1 MLCDGNFLHAVSQM
15 KLGDAKDVVVKYLGS
30 PAKLFTT
37 RCVQHELRGM
47 GAEFKEA
54 SFAARRCEEV
64 KGGPEPPSPAVES
77 VVAAVADGNAERF
90 LVCTQDEKLRKTLL
104 KESPMTP
111 VIFCHTSGLQME
123 PPAEAIGSGVA
134 TRRETGEGLSE
145 RERKTLRQEESAAD
159 VARVRTNV
167 RYAKPK
173 ARGPN
178 PLACKKKK
186 VKEPKIGSGAEQ
198 KKNQEGAEKKKRK
211 RR

>member
-1 MLCDGNFLHAVSQM
+1 M

-64 KGGPEPPSPAVES
+64 KGGPEPPSPALES

-123 PPAEAIGSGVA
+123 PPAEAGGSGVA
-134 TRRETGEGLSE
+134 TRVERGEGLGE
-145 RERKTLRQEESAAD
+145 RERASLGQEESARD

-178 PLACKKKK
+178 PLACKKKRER
-186 VKEPKIGSGAEQ
+186 EPRAGSGSARG
-198 KKNQEGAEKKKRK
+198 EGAAGGIAKKKRK
-211 RR
+211 RK

>member
-1 MLCDGNFLHAVSQM
+1 
-15 KLGDAKDVVVKYLGS
+15 
-30 PAKLFTT
+30 
-37 RCVQHELRGM
+37 
-47 GAEFKEA
+47 
-54 SFAARRCEEV
+54 V
-64 KGGPEPPSPAVES
+64 KGGPEPPSPALES

-90 LVCTQDEKLRKTLL
+90 LVCTQDDKLRKMLL

-145 RERKTLRQEESAAD
+145 RERRTLQQEESAAD

-186 VKEPKIGSGAEQ
+186 VKEPKSASGAEQ
-198 KKNQEGAEKKKRK
+198 NNKQEGAEKKKRK

>member
-1 MLCDGNFLHAVSQM
+1 VLCDGNFLHAVSQM

-54 SFAARRCEEV
+54 SFAARRCEAV
-64 KGGPEPPSPAVES
+64 AGGPDPPAPAFES
-77 VVAAVADGNAERF
+77 VAVAVADGNAERF
-90 LVCTQDEKLRKTLL
+90 LVCTQDETLRRTVLR
-104 KESPMTP
+104 ESPMTP

-123 PPAEAIGSGVA
+123 PPAEAVGSGVA
-134 TRRETGEGLSE
+134 TRREAGEGLSDGE
-145 RERKTLRQEESAAD
+145 RASLGQEESARD
-159 VARVRTNV
+159 VSRVRTNV

-186 VKEPKIGSGAEQ
+186 EREPRAGSAPGGAAQ
-198 KKNQEGAEKKKRK
+198 DGARKKKRK
-211 RR
+211 RK

>member
-37 RCVQHELRGM
+37 RCVQHELRSM

-64 KGGPEPPSPAVES
+64 KGGPDPPAPAFQS
-77 VVAAVADGNAERF
+77 VVTAVAGGNTERF
-90 LVCTQDEKLRKTLL
+90 LVCTQDETLRRELL
-104 KESPMTP
+104 RASPMTP

-123 PPAEAIGSGVA
+123 PPAEAMGSGVA
-134 TRRETGEGLSE
+134 TRRESGEGLSDGE
-145 RERKTLRQEESAAD
+145 RATLGQKESARD
-159 VARVRTNV
+159 VSRVRTNV

-178 PLACKKKK
+178 PLACKRKK
-186 VKEPKIGSGAEQ
+186 ERAPRAGSARGEGTDGAP
-198 KKNQEGAEKKKRK
+198 KKKR
-211 RR
+211 RRK